1 MPSLIDSVDPD
12 GLLEYSVVFTDRS
25 LNSMSQKFQGVMR
38 DISAALK
45 RAYNAHSVIV
55 IPGGGTYGMEAIAR
69 QFGDNQHVMI
79 IRNGWF
85 SFRWSEIMEKG
96 RIAASTSVLA
106 ASQQDDGSNHQAPFA
121 PMPVED
127 VVARI
132 RDEKPSLVCAPHV
145 ETSAGMMMPDDF
157 IAAVTECVH
166 EHGGIFVLDCVASGT
181 VFVNLEETGV
191 DVLLTA
197 PQKGWSASPCAAL
210 VMMSPRARARLDET
224 TSSSFANDLKKWTQI
239 METYEGGAHAYHA
252 TMPTD
257 ALRHFRDAL
266 IEAEAFGLEAL
277 KAAQIRLGQQVR
289 QLLGRYQYKSVAA
302 EGFEAPSVV
311 VCFAPNAEMKSGK
324 AFAEQGLQIAAGV
337 PLECGEREDYASFR
351 IGLFGLD
358 KLSEPERTVANLE
371 TALEQIRG
379 QNMPVVG

>member
-1 MPSLIDSVDPD
+1 MPALRDDIDPD
-12 GLLEYSVVFTDRS
+12 GLLEFSVVFSDRS
-25 LNSMSQKFQGVMR
+25 LNSMSAAFGEVMR
-38 DISAALK
+38 DISRIMRNAYGAA
-45 RAYNAHSVIV
+45 SVAV
-55 IPGGGTYGMEAIAR
+55 VPGGGTYGMEAIAR
-69 QFGDNQHVMI
+69 QFVRDAKVMV

-85 SFRWSEIMEKG
+85 SYRWSQIIDAG
-96 RIAASTSVLA
+96 GLASQTTVLA
-106 ASQQDDGSNHQAPFA
+106 ARQLADETDAPFA
-121 PMPVED
+121 PLPLD
-127 VVARI
+127 DILAQI
-132 RDEKPSLVCAPHV
+132 RDEKPDIVFCPHV

-157 IAAVTECVH
+157 IAAVAACVH
-166 EHGGIFVLDCVASGT
+166 EHGGMFVLDCVASGT
-181 VFVNLEETGV
+181 VFVNLEQTGV

-210 VMMSPRARARLDET
+210 VMMSARARARLDET

-289 QLLGRYQYKSVAA
+289 ELLGRYRYKSVAA

-311 VCFAPNAEMKSGK
+311 VCFAPTAEIKTGK

-337 PLECGEREDYASFR
+337 PLECGERDDYASFR

-358 KLSEPERTVANLE
+358 KLGDPQRTVANLE
-371 TALEQIRG
+371 SALEQIRG
-379 QNMPVVG
+379 QNMPADA

>member
-1 MPSLIDSVDPD
+1 MPALRDDIDPD
-12 GLLEYSVVFTDRS
+12 GLLEYSVVFSDRS
-25 LNSMSQKFQGVMR
+25 LNSMSSAFGEVMR
-38 DISAALK
+38 DISRIMRNAYSAA
-45 RAYNAHSVIV
+45 SVAV
-55 IPGGGTYGMEAIAR
+55 VPGGGTYGMEAIAR
-69 QFGDNQHVMI
+69 QFVRDAKVMV

-85 SFRWSEIMEKG
+85 SYRWSQIIDAG
-96 RIAASTSVLA
+96 GLASQTTVLA
-106 ASQQDDGSNHQAPFA
+106 ARQLADETDAPFA
-121 PMPVED
+121 PLPLKD
-127 VVARI
+127 ILARI
-132 RDEKPSLVCAPHV
+132 RAEKPDIVFCPHV

-157 IAAVTECVH
+157 IAAVTACVH
-166 EHGGIFVLDCVASGT
+166 EHGGMFVLDCVASGT
-181 VFVNLEETGV
+181 VFVNLEQTGV

-210 VMMSPRARARLDET
+210 VMMSPRARVRLDDT

-277 KAAQIRLGQQVR
+277 KKAQIRLGQQVR
-289 QLLGRYQYKSVAA
+289 DLLGRYQYKSVAA
-302 EGFEAPSVV
+302 HGFEAPSVV
-311 VCFAPNAEMKSGK
+311 VCFAPNAEIKTGK

-337 PLECGEREDYASFR
+337 PLECGERDDYASFR

-358 KLSEPERTVANLE
+358 KLSHPDRTVAHLE
-371 TALEQIRG
+371 LALEQIRG
-379 QNMPVVG
+379 QNIVNDT

>member
-1 MPSLIDSVDPD
+1 MPALRDDIDPD
-12 GLLEYSVVFTDRS
+12 GLLEYSVVFSDRS
-25 LNSMSQKFQGVMR
+25 LNSMSAAFGDVMR
-38 DISAALK
+38 DISRIMRNAYSAA
-45 RAYNAHSVIV
+45 SVAV
-55 IPGGGTYGMEAIAR
+55 VPGGGTYGMEAIAR
-69 QFGDNQHVMI
+69 QFVRDANVMV

-85 SFRWSEIMEKG
+85 SYRWSQIIDAG
-96 RIAASTSVLA
+96 GLASNTTVLA
-106 ASQQDDGSNHQAPFA
+106 ARQLADETDAPFA
-121 PMPVED
+121 PLPLD
-127 VVARI
+127 DILAKI
-132 RDEKPSLVCAPHV
+132 RAERPDIVFCPHV

-157 IAAVTECVH
+157 IAAVTACVH
-166 EHGGIFVLDCVASGT
+166 EHGGMFVLDCVASGT
-181 VFVNLEETGV
+181 VFVNLEQTGV

-210 VMMSPRARARLDET
+210 VMMSPHARARLDET

-266 IEAEAFGLEAL
+266 VEAEGFGLEAL

-358 KLSEPERTVANLE
+358 KLSDPERTVAHLE
-371 TALEQIRG
+371 SALEQIRG
-379 QNMPVVG
+379 QNMPVAS

>member
-1 MPSLIDSVDPD
+1 MPALRDDIDPD
-12 GLLEYSVVFTDRS
+12 GLLEYSVVFSDRS
-25 LNSMSQKFQGVMR
+25 LNSMSAAFGEVMR
-38 DISAALK
+38 DISRIMRNAYGAA
-45 RAYNAHSVIV
+45 SVAV
-55 IPGGGTYGMEAIAR
+55 VPGGGTYGMEAIAR
-69 QFGDNQHVMI
+69 QFVRDARVMV

-85 SFRWSEIMEKG
+85 SYRWSQIIDAG
-96 RIAASTSVLA
+96 GLASQTTVLA
-106 ASQQDDGSNHQAPFA
+106 ARQLADETDAPFA
-121 PMPVED
+121 PLPLDEILT
-127 VVARI
+127 RI
-132 RDEKPSLVCAPHV
+132 RAEKPDIVFCPHV

-166 EHGGIFVLDCVASGT
+166 EHGGMFVLDCVASGT
-181 VFVNLEETGV
+181 VFVNLEDTGV

-266 IEAEAFGLEAL
+266 VEAEAFGLEAL

-289 QLLGRYQYKSVAA
+289 QLLGRYRYKSVAA

-311 VCFAPNAEMKSGK
+311 VCFAPNVEIKTGK

-358 KLSEPERTVANLE
+358 KLSDPDRTVAHLE

-379 QNMPVVG
+379 QNAPAAS

>member
-1 MPSLIDSVDPD
+1 MPALRDDIDPD
-12 GLLEYSVVFTDRS
+12 GLLEYSVVFSDRS
-25 LNSMSQKFQGVMR
+25 LNSMSGAFGEVMR
-38 DISAALK
+38 DISRIMRNAYGAA
-45 RAYNAHSVIV
+45 AVAVV
-55 IPGGGTYGMEAIAR
+55 PGGGTYGMEAIAR
-69 QFGDNQHVMI
+69 QFVRDANVMV

-85 SFRWSEIMEKG
+85 SYRWSQIIDAGGLAG
-96 RIAASTSVLA
+96 RTTVLA
-106 ASQQDDGSNHQAPFA
+106 ARQLADEIDAPFA
-121 PMPVED
+121 PLPLD
-127 VVARI
+127 DILAKI
-132 RDEKPSLVCAPHV
+132 RAEKPDIVFCPHV
-145 ETSAGMMMPDDF
+145 ETSAGMMVPDDF

-166 EHGGIFVLDCVASGT
+166 EHGGMFVLDCVASGT
-181 VFVNLEETGV
+181 VFVNLEQTGV

-289 QLLGRYQYKSVAA
+289 RLLGRYQYKSVAA

-311 VCFAPNAEMKSGK
+311 VCFAPNAEIKSGK

-358 KLSEPERTVANLE
+358 KLSDPERTVAHLE

-379 QNMPVVG
+379 QNMPATG

>member
-1 MPSLIDSVDPD
+1 MPALRDDIDPD
-12 GLLEYSVVFTDRS
+12 GLLEYSVVFSDRS
-25 LNSMSQKFQGVMR
+25 LNSMSVAFGEVMR
-38 DISAALK
+38 DISRIMRNAYGAA
-45 RAYNAHSVIV
+45 SVAV
-55 IPGGGTYGMEAIAR
+55 VPGGGTYGMEAIAR
-69 QFGDNQHVMI
+69 QFVRDANVMV

-85 SFRWSEIMEKG
+85 SFRWSQIIDAGGLASKTTVM
-96 RIAASTSVLA
+96 AARQLA
-106 ASQQDDGSNHQAPFA
+106 DETDAPFA
-121 PMPVED
+121 PVPLD
-127 VVARI
+127 DILAQI
-132 RDEKPSLVCAPHV
+132 RAEKPDIVFCPHV
-145 ETSAGMMMPDDF
+145 ETSAGMMVPDEF
-157 IAAVTECVH
+157 IAAVTACVH
-166 EHGGIFVLDCVASGT
+166 EHGGMFVLDCVASGT
-181 VFVNLEETGV
+181 VFVNLEQTGV

-239 METYEGGAHAYHA
+239 METYESGAHAYHA

-266 IEAEAFGLEAL
+266 IEAEEFGLEAL
-277 KAAQIRLGQQVR
+277 KAAQIRLGRQVR
-289 QLLGRYQYKSVAA
+289 DLLGRYQYKSVAA

-311 VCFAPNAEMKSGK
+311 VCFAPSAEIKTGK

-337 PLECGEREDYASFR
+337 PLECGERDDYASFR

-358 KLSEPERTVANLE
+358 KLSDPDRTVEHLE

-379 QNMPVVG
+379 QNMPAAG

>member
-1 MPSLIDSVDPD
+1 MPALRDDIDPD
-12 GLLEYSVVFTDRS
+12 GLLEYSVVFSDRS
-25 LNSMSQKFQGVMR
+25 LNSMSAAFGDVMR
-38 DISAALK
+38 DISRIMRNAYGAA
-45 RAYNAHSVIV
+45 SVAV
-55 IPGGGTYGMEAIAR
+55 VPGGGTYGMEAIAR
-69 QFGDNQHVMI
+69 QFVRDANVMV

-85 SFRWSEIMEKG
+85 SYRWSQIIDAGEL
-96 RIAASTSVLA
+96 ASQTTVLA
-106 ASQQDDGSNHQAPFA
+106 ARQLADETDAPFA
-121 PMPVED
+121 PLPLD
-127 VVARI
+127 DILAQI
-132 RDEKPSLVCAPHV
+132 RAEKPDIVFCPHV
-145 ETSAGMMMPDDF
+145 ETSAGLMVPDDF
-157 IAAVTECVH
+157 IAAVTACVH
-166 EHGGIFVLDCVASGT
+166 EHGGMFVLDCVASGT
-181 VFVNLEETGV
+181 VFVNLEDTGV

-239 METYEGGAHAYHA
+239 METYESGAHAYHA

-302 EGFEAPSVV
+302 DGFEAPSVV

-337 PLECGEREDYASFR
+337 PLECGERADYASFR

-358 KLSEPERTVANLE
+358 KLSDPDRTVANLE

-379 QNMPVVG
+379 QNMPAAG

>member
-1 MPSLIDSVDPD
+1 MPALRDDIDPD
-12 GLLEYSVVFTDRS
+12 GLLEYSVVFSDRS
-25 LNSMSQKFQGVMR
+25 LNSMSDAFGEVMR
-38 DISAALK
+38 DISRIMRNAYGAA
-45 RAYNAHSVIV
+45 SVAV
-55 IPGGGTYGMEAIAR
+55 VPGGGTYGMEAIAR
-69 QFGDNQHVMI
+69 QFVNDARVLVT
-79 IRNGWF
+79 RNGWF
-85 SFRWSEIMEKG
+85 SYRWSQIMEAGKL
-96 RIAASTSVLA
+96 ASHTTVLA
-106 ASQQDDGSNHQAPFA
+106 ASQSDDSIDAPFA
-121 PMPVED
+121 PCPLEDILKRIRAEKPD
-127 VVARI
+127 VVF
-132 RDEKPSLVCAPHV
+132 CPHV

-157 IAAVTECVH
+157 ICAVTDCVH

-210 VMMSPRARARLDET
+210 VMMSPHGRACLDET

-266 IEAEAFGLEAL
+266 IEAEGFGLEAL
-277 KAAQIRLGQQVR
+277 KQAQIRLGEEVR
-289 QLLGRYQYKSVAA
+289 GLMDRYSYKSVAA
-302 EGFEAPSVV
+302 DGFKAPSVV
-311 VCFAPNAEMKSGK
+311 VCFAPSAEMKSGK

-358 KLSEPERTVANLE
+358 KLMDIDRTVANLE
-371 TALEQIRG
+371 TALEKIRG
-379 QNMPVVG
+379 QNAPA

>member
-1 MPSLIDSVDPD
+1 MPALRDDIDPD
-12 GLLEYSVVFTDRS
+12 GLLEYSVVFSDRS
-25 LNSMSQKFQGVMR
+25 LNSMSSAFGDVMR
-38 DISAALK
+38 DISRIMRNAYGAA
-45 RAYNAHSVIV
+45 SVAV
-55 IPGGGTYGMEAIAR
+55 VPGGGTYGMEAIAR
-69 QFGDNQHVMI
+69 QFVRDARVMV

-85 SFRWSEIMEKG
+85 SYRWSQIIDAG
-96 RIAASTSVLA
+96 GLASETTVLA
-106 ASQQDDGSNHQAPFA
+106 ARQLADETDSPFA
-121 PMPVED
+121 PLPLD
-127 VVARI
+127 DILAHI
-132 RDEKPSLVCAPHV
+132 RAEKPDIVFCPHV

-157 IAAVTECVH
+157 IAAVTACVH
-166 EHGGIFVLDCVASGT
+166 EHGGMFVLDCVASGT
-181 VFVNLEETGV
+181 VFVNLEQTGV

-277 KAAQIRLGQQVR
+277 KAAQIKLGQQVR
-289 QLLGRYQYKSVAA
+289 DLLGRYQYKSVAA
-302 EGFEAPSVV
+302 EGYEAPSVV
-311 VCFAPNAEMKSGK
+311 VCFAPSAEIKTGK

-337 PLECGEREDYASFR
+337 PLECGERDDYASFR

-358 KLSEPERTVANLE
+358 KLNDPERTVAHLE
-371 TALEQIRG
+371 SALEQIRG
-379 QNMPVVG
+379 QNVPTAS

>member
-1 MPSLIDSVDPD
+1 MPALRDDIDPD
-12 GLLEYSVVFTDRS
+12 GLLEYSVVFSDRS
-25 LNSMSQKFQGVMR
+25 LNSMSASFGEVMR
-38 DISAALK
+38 DISRIMRNAYGAA
-45 RAYNAHSVIV
+45 SVAV
-55 IPGGGTYGMEAIAR
+55 VPGGGTYGMEAIAR
-69 QFGDNQHVMI
+69 QFVRDARVMV

-85 SFRWSEIMEKG
+85 SYRWSQIIDAGEL
-96 RIAASTSVLA
+96 ASQTTVLA
-106 ASQQDDGSNHQAPFA
+106 ARQLADETDAPFA
-121 PMPVED
+121 PLPLDE
-127 VVARI
+127 I
-132 RDEKPSLVCAPHV
+132 RAQIRAEKPDIVFCPHV
-145 ETSAGMMMPDDF
+145 ETSAGLMVPDDF

-166 EHGGIFVLDCVASGT
+166 EHGGMFVLDCVASGT
-181 VFVNLEETGV
+181 VFVNLEDTGV

-277 KAAQIRLGQQVR
+277 KAAQIKLGQQVR
-289 QLLGRYQYKSVAA
+289 DLLGRYQYKSVAA

-311 VCFAPNAEMKSGK
+311 VCFAPSAEIKTGK

-337 PLECGEREDYASFR
+337 PLECGERDDYASFR

-358 KLSEPERTVANLE
+358 KLNDPERTVAHLE
-371 TALEQIRG
+371 SALEQIRG
-379 QNMPVVG
+379 QNVPTAS